1 VSVDE
6 RHPVKHPA
14 RSHPGGDVGV
24 LVLHGYTGNPGTM
37 RPVAD
42 ALVEAGFSVEVPRLP
57 GHGTHVDDMLDT
69 TFEDWSTHVEGV
81 YRDLADRCRS
91 VVVFGLSM
99 GGTLAAWLA
108 ARHPVAGAVLLN
120 AAVAPRDPL
129 ERQMIADMIAAGEEV
144 AEGASGRSDIADPD
158 AVEDAYAGSPLRP
171 LLSLVDATVELQ
183 ADLPKITCPT
193 LVVSSREDH
202 VVDPSASDHLAS
214 LVGGPVERLWLERSW
229 HVATLDYD
237 KDLLIERTIDFVRK
251 VTSPA

>member
-1 VSVDE
+1 MTVDE
-6 RHPVKHPA
+6 KHPVRHPA

-37 RPVAD
+37 RVVAD
-42 ALVEAGFSVEVPRLP
+42 ALVDAGFSVEVPRLP

-69 TFEDWSTHVEGV
+69 TFEDWSSHVEGV
-81 YRDLADRCRS
+81 YRSLAAQCSS

-108 ARHPVAGAVLLN
+108 ARHPVDGAVFVN
-120 AAVAPRDPL
+120 AAVAPRDPE
-129 ERQMIADMIAAGEEV
+129 ERDFIAAMIEAGEEV

-158 AVEDAYAGSPLRP
+158 AVEEAYAGSPLRP
-171 LLSLVDATVELQ
+171 LLSLVDATTALQ
-183 ADLPKITCPT
+183 ADLAQITCPT
-193 LVVSSREDH
+193 LIASSRDDH

-214 LVGGPVERLWLERSW
+214 SVSGPVERLWLERSY

-251 VTSPA
+251 VAGA